1 MKTIKTILC
10 IVAIMAL
17 LSIGAGIFLTGQVI
31 DTVATE
37 LNATPAPAT
46 VVAADEEAVLSDR
59 IIIVTPIEGAVVNEY
74 AHVPE
79 GIEIGCVN
87 ITVTNTSTEDILIS
101 STDFKLYKNNVLCE
115 DYVYGE
121 KWFMSDT
128 ISGGRMFNGVL
139 YYQIPV
145 GTGNSILELEYNY
158 DYKGSKVIFK
168 VN

>member
-10 IVAIMAL
+10 IVATMAL
-17 LSIGAGIFLTGQVI
+17 LSIGAGIFLTGHVI

-74 AHVPE
+74 SHVPE

-87 ITVTNTSTEDILIS
+87 ITVTNTSAEDILIS

-115 DYVYGE
+115 DYIYGE
-121 KWFMSDT
+121 KWFLSDT

-145 GTGNSILELEYNY
+145 GTGNSILELEYSY

>member
-10 IVAIMAL
+10 IVATMAL
-17 LSIGAGIFLTGQVI
+17 LSIGAGIFLTGRVI

-59 IIIVTPIEGAVVNEY
+59 IIIVTPIEGTVLNEY
-74 AHVPE
+74 SHVPE

-115 DYVYGE
+115 DYIYGE
-121 KWFMSDT
+121 KWFLSDT
-128 ISGGRMFNGVL
+128 ISSGRMFNGVL

-145 GTGNSILELEYNY
+145 GTGNSILELEYSY

>member
-1 MKTIKTILC
+1 MKTIKIILC
-10 IVAIMAL
+10 IVATMAL
-17 LSIGAGIFLTGQVI
+17 LSIGAGIFITGQVL

-46 VVAADEEAVLSDR
+46 VIAADEEAVLSDR
-59 IIIVTPIEGAVVNEY
+59 IIIVTPIEGAVLNEY

-115 DYVYGE
+115 DYIYGE

>member
-115 DYVYGE
+115 DYIYGE

>member
-1 MKTIKTILC
+1 MKTFKIILG
-10 IVAIMAL
+10 IVLGLSLIAIGT
-17 LSIGAGIFLTGQVI
+17 GAILTGHVI
-31 DTVATE
+31 DTVVTE

-59 IIIVTPIEGAVVNEY
+59 TIIVTPIEGAVVNEY

-115 DYVYGE
+115 DYIYGE
-121 KWFMSDT
+121 KWFLSDT
-128 ISGGRMFNGVL
+128 ISCGRMFNGVL

-145 GTGNSILELEYNY
+145 GTGNSILELEYSY

>member
-10 IVAIMAL
+10 IVATMAL
-17 LSIGAGIFLTGQVI
+17 LSIGAGIFLTGRVI

-87 ITVTNTSTEDILIS
+87 ITVTNTSAEDILIS

-115 DYVYGE
+115 DYIYGE
-121 KWFMSDT
+121 KWFLSDT

-145 GTGNSILELEYNY
+145 GTGNSILELEYSY